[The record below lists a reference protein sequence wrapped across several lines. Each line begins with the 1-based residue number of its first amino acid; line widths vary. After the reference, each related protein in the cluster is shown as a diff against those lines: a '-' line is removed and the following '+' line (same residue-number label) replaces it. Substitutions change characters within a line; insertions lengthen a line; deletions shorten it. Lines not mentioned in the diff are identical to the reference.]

1 MKVKITY
8 RFPIGPVD
16 SDEAEYT
23 SVKEITTEEYMH
35 ILNNPRDVL
44 NIEIVEI

>member
-16 SDEAEYT
+16 SDEVEYT
-23 SVKEITTEEYMH
+23 IVKEITTEEYMN
-35 ILNNPRDVL
+35 ILNKPDDVL

>member
-16 SDEAEYT
+16 SDDVEYT
-23 SVKEITTEEYMH
+23 SVKEITTEEYMN
-35 ILNNPRDVL
+35 ILNKPGDVL